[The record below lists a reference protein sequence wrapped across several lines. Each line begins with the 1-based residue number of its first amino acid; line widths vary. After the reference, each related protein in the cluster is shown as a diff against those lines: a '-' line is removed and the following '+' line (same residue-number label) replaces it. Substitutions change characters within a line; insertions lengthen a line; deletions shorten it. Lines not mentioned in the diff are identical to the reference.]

1 MSPTIVVSPLVPVP
15 LLAVCAAIG
24 LALSLYVLVRRG
36 RGGLWRLLA
45 LLGLI
50 LALLDP
56 RIVREE
62 REPLNDVVLIVV
74 DRSPSQRVG
83 DRERETGAILDA
95 VNGQLARFPD
105 IDVRTIETVSSG
117 ADDDSQVF
125 TAIEQ
130 AAEEESVHRLAAAV
144 IITDGQVHDVPA
156 EAERILHGA
165 PVHALLTG
173 RPGETDRRLSVE
185 RAPAYG
191 LVGDTVD
198 LLYRVD
204 DLGVTQGAVDR
215 ADAGAADGAGDRRV
229 TVRLRM
235 NGVDAG
241 TAEARVGTVE
251 RLLVTLPHA
260 GSSVIE
266 IEAEPLPGEVATGN
280 NVTAAVMNG
289 VRERLKVLLVS
300 GQPHAGERT
309 WRNLLGSDPA
319 VDLVHFTILR
329 PPDKDDVTPLKELS
343 LIVFPVQE
351 LFEDKLDDF
360 DLVIFDRYVVRGVL
374 PFTYFNRIADY
385 VDNGGAILFAD
396 GPEFA
401 GPRSIHNTALARI
414 MPVTPTGKVIEQAYR
429 PHRTTDG
436 RRHPVTAPLADG
448 APPGSFADDA
458 PPGTAADER
467 WGRWFRLID
476 AEPVRG
482 TVLMSGPDGRPL
494 VALDRVG
501 DGRVAQLLSD
511 HVWLWAR
518 GYDGGGPHA
527 ELLRRLVHWLMKEP
541 ELEEEALSAVN
552 ADNRLLIERRSLSAE
567 PSEVTVTAPDGS
579 SQRVAME
586 DGEDG
591 IARGVAD
598 WTAAGLY
605 RISDGVHTAIAVKG
619 TLNAPEMQDL
629 RATADRLS
637 PITEATG
644 GGIAWA
650 GDGVPE
656 FRRVREGRD
665 TAGQGWLGLRRNEAY
680 HVRGVRDHPLL
691 PGVVVVLI
699 VVGSLLAAWWR
710 EGR

>member
-1 MSPTIVVSPLVPVP
+1 VSPTIALSPLVPVP
-15 LLAVCAAIG
+15 LLAVCAVVG
-24 LALSLYVLVRRG
+24 LALSITVLVRRG

-62 REPLNDVVLIVV
+62 REPLNDVALIVV

-83 DRERETGAILDA
+83 EREQETGAILDA
-95 VNGQLARFPD
+95 VNAQLARFPD

-117 ADDDSQVF
+117 ADDDTRVF

-130 AAEEESVHRLAAAV
+130 AAAEESIRRLAAVV
-144 IITDGQVHDVPA
+144 IVTDGQVHDVPDA
-156 EAERILHGA
+156 ADRLLHGA

-173 RPGETDRRLSVE
+173 AAGETDRRLSVE
-185 RAPAYG
+185 RAPTYG
-191 LVGDTVD
+191 LVGKTVD
-198 LLYRVD
+198 VLYRVD
-204 DLGVTQGAVDR
+204 DLGVAAPAVE
-215 ADAGAADGAGDRRV
+215 GAADGAGDGRV
-229 TVRLRM
+229 TVRLRL
-235 NGVDAG
+235 NGVELGSAR
-241 TAEARVGTVE
+241 ARVGTME
-251 RLLVTLPHA
+251 RLSVTLPHA
-260 GSSVIE
+260 GSNVVE
-266 IEAEPLPGEVATGN
+266 IEAEPLPGEVSTAN
-280 NVTAAVMNG
+280 NVAAAVMNG

-329 PPDKDDVTPLKELS
+329 PPDKDDVTPIKELS
-343 LIVFPVQE
+343 LIIFPVQE
-351 LFEDKLDDF
+351 LFEEKLDDF

-374 PFTYFNRIADY
+374 PITYFSRIADY
-385 VDNGGAILFAD
+385 VEKGGAILFAD

-401 GPRSIHNTALARI
+401 GPRSIYNTALSRI
-414 MPVTPTGKVIEQAYR
+414 MPVRPTGRVIEQAFR
-429 PHRTTDG
+429 PGRTASG
-436 RRHPVTAPLADG
+436 RRHPVTAALAG
-448 APPGSFADDA
+448 GVAPETAAGEAPP
-458 PPGTAADER
+458 AAAAEER

-494 VALDRVG
+494 VVLDRVG

-527 ELLRRLVHWLMKEP
+527 ELLRRMVHWLMKEP
-541 ELEEEALSAVN
+541 ELEEEALSAVV
-552 ADNRLLIERRSLSAE
+552 ADKRLVIERRSLSADA
-567 PSEVTVTAPDGS
+567 SDVTVTAPDGT
-579 SQRVAME
+579 SQQVAME
-586 DGEDG
+586 DGDDG
-591 IARGVAD
+591 IARAVVEAP
-598 WTAAGLY
+598 AVGLY
-605 RISDGVHTAIAVKG
+605 RITDGVHTAIAVKG
-619 TLNAPEMQDL
+619 TLNAPEMRDL
-629 RATADRLS
+629 RATAERLS
-637 PITEATG
+637 PITHATG

-650 GDGVPE
+650 GAGLPE

-665 TAGQGWLGLRRNEAY
+665 TAGHGWLGLRRNEAY

-691 PGVVVVLI
+691 PGVVIVLVVL
-699 VVGSLLAAWWR
+699 GGLLTAWWR